1 MSKRIKALKNLINV
15 IYNLNL
21 KKEADMISELF
32 FIKNAFINNA
42 KIKISVSAYNISA
55 DLIGDLQSGNSVS
68 FGRCY
73 ALNLSDRMIINSS
86 PGTSAWEFHRNMRS
100 AYQGL
105 GYMNDLLTS
114 VISQVQNNGGIAFNG
129 IGSNSVSSIISEDAM
144 NHTLNKLGKNL
155 VKTPVIVIFKPSSD
169 LFYIFE
175 AEEKEDIISMI
186 KEEYGI
192 ELSEEKISMVMELFS
207 TPYKSLNISLLTG
220 IRSRYID
227 YIHSAFKITTTSD
240 ITSIPKSIFYPDDGA
255 REEDSE
261 YSFLIKKRS
270 EINDGLRNLF
280 HEYRI
285 FLKKIFGSIINEDLD
300 LYQEFVDYFY
310 NNIQELP
317 SDDYVRSIAGEFAV
331 ESYDR
336 EKDAIRSFKDKGL
349 EILMAAKDVDKELD
363 KFDKKMKDIRLES
376 IDRDNYVLGIRGK
389 K

>member
-1 MSKRIKALKNLINV
+1 MSRRIKALKNLINV

-73 ALNLSDRMIINSS
+73 ALNLSDKMIINSS
-86 PGTSAWEFHRNMRS
+86 PGTSAWEFHRNMKS

-129 IGSNSVSSIISEDAM
+129 IGSDSVGSMVSEDAM

-207 TPYKSLNISLLTG
+207 TPYKSLNTSLLTG

-240 ITSIPKSIFYPDDGA
+240 ITSIPKSISYPDDGA

-261 YSFLIKKRS
+261 YSLLIKKRS

-317 SDDYVRSIAGEFAV
+317 SDDYVRSIAGEVAV
-331 ESYDR
+331 ESYDH
-336 EKDAIRSFKDKGL
+336 EKDAIRSFKDRSL
-349 EILMAAKDVDKELD
+349 EILMAAKDFDKELD

>member
-1 MSKRIKALKNLINV
+1 MNKLSIL
-15 IYNLNL
+15 YGTLNSMGL

-32 FIKNAFINNA
+32 FIKNAFVNNA

-55 DLIGDLQSGNSVS
+55 NLIGDLQSGNSVS
-68 FGRCY
+68 FGACY

-86 PGTSAWEFHRNMRS
+86 PGTSAWEFHRNMNS

-114 VISQVQNNGGIAFNG
+114 VISQVQNNVGIAFNG
-129 IGSNSVSSIISEDAM
+129 IGRSYGSTVSKDAM

-186 KEEYGI
+186 EEEYEI

-207 TPYKSLNISLLTG
+207 TPYNSLDISLVTG
-220 IRSRYID
+220 IHSDYFD
-227 YIHSAFKITTTSD
+227 YIHSAFKITATSD
-240 ITSIPKSIFYPDDGA
+240 VTSIPKSISYPDDGA
-255 REEDSE
+255 IEEDSE
-261 YSFLIKKRS
+261 YRVLIKKRS
-270 EINDGLRNLF
+270 EINNGLRNLF
-280 HEYRI
+280 DEYRK
-285 FLKKIFGSIINEDLD
+285 FLKEIFGPITNKDLGP
-300 LYQEFVDYFY
+300 LYEEFVDYFF

-317 SDDYVRSIAGEFAV
+317 SDDYVKSIAGEAAV
-331 ESYDR
+331 EHYNHK
-336 EKDAIRSFKDKGL
+336 KDAIKSFKDKCL
-349 EILMAAKDVDKELD
+349 EILMAEKDVNKELD
-363 KFDKKMKDIRLES
+363 NFDKKMKDIKSES
-376 IDRDNYVLGIRGK
+376 IDRDNYVLSIRGK